1 MDTLIHDKV
10 TNFFKTY
17 PKRTY
22 PKDQI
27 VIFGGESPEKVF
39 FILTGRISQ
48 YDISYRGDEI
58 VTNIFKTPAFFPMS
72 WAINGNQNKYF
83 FKAEESTEVHVAPPE
98 DVIAFLNKNPDVMFN
113 LLSRLYRGVDGV
125 LERVVHLMSGSAKS
139 RVIYEL
145 IIETDRFGKKLK
157 DERYELQVSEI
168 QLGTHAGLARETISR
183 EIKHLKDSDLIEVIE
198 NNIIVKDLNALRD
211 ELSRIT

>member
-10 TNFFKTY
+10 TLFFKTY

-27 VIFGGESPEKVF
+27 IIFGGESPEKVF
-39 FILTGRISQ
+39 FILSGRISQ

-83 FKAEESTEVHVAPPE
+83 FKAEESTEVHIAPPE
-98 DVIAFLNKNPDVMFN
+98 DVIKFLKENPDVMFN
-113 LLSRLYRGVDGV
+113 LLARLYRGVDGV
-125 LERVVHLMSGSAKS
+125 LERAVHLMSGSAKS

-145 IIETDRFGKKLK
+145 IIEANRFGQKLK
-157 DERYELQVSEI
+157 NERYQLKVTEI

-183 EIKHLKDSDLIEVIE
+183 EIKHLKDSGLIEVID
-198 NNIIVKDLNALRD
+198 NALIIKDLNALKN
-211 ELSRIT
+211 ELIRVT